1 MSNILVQASN
11 IPYIY
16 SHIRKGS
23 KQHFEV
29 ILEPFQAILQL
40 ALLSH
45 CPIGT
50 KISIKDNCVYLQ
62 QPSYS
67 QGLVRWY
74 NNDNKED
81 LVYLFQVC
89 RRFPVFYSS
98 LRKNYRA
105 LYTTLVTL
113 AQEGIQQLIQT
124 YQDKER
130 LVLLHILHLFKELLE
145 KADEQGDDD
154 CDSDGSLQTCYNTAL
169 VDIHLGASSKETT
182 SATNDILQDDAIAS
196 NVEGIFKQI
205 SEIYSE
211 EHYGIVESV
220 LKLLGQTEDETKK
233 KNLIDGLQSIMETV
247 FSKIKVW
254 ISEHVLF

>member
-1 MSNILVQASN
+1 MSNIIVQATN
-11 IPYIY
+11 LPYIY
-16 SHIRKGS
+16 SQIRKGS
-23 KQHFEV
+23 KQRFEV

-45 CPIGT
+45 SPIGT

-62 QPSYS
+62 PPSYS

-98 LRKNYRA
+98 LRNENRE
-105 LYTTLVTL
+105 LYTTLVTF

-130 LVLLHILHLFKELLE
+130 LVLLHILHLFKDLLE
-145 KADEQGDDD
+145 KVDEQGDIDY
-154 CDSDGSLQTCYNTAL
+154 DSDSSFTTCYNTAM
-169 VDIHLGASSKETT
+169 VDIDIGPSTTETSSV
-182 SATNDILQDDAIAS
+182 TNVVLQEDTNADNI
-196 NVEGIFKQI
+196 EGIFKQI
-205 SEIYSE
+205 NEIYSQE
-211 EHYGIVESV
+211 YLDIVKSV
-220 LKLLGQTEDETKK
+220 LQLLERTEDASKK
-233 KNLIDGLQSIMETV
+233 EQLIGGLHNIMETV
-247 FSKIKVW
+247 FSKIKPW